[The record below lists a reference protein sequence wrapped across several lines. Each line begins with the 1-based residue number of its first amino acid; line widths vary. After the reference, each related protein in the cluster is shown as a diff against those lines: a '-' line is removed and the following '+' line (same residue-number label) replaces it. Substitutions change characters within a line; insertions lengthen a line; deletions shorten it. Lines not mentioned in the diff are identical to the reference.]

1 MKQKFIT
8 EEQFEEMYNYS
19 VEMDINSLDSDE
31 VLVTVYKNDNIRG
44 QSLPV
49 WSMVGDTKKVE
60 QELKFRFNIVQ
71 YVNANKKY
79 ETKNIFNK

>member
-8 EEQFEEMYNYS
+8 EEQFEKMYNYT

-49 WSMVGDTKKVE
+49 WSMVGDAKKVE

-71 YVNANKKY
+71 YVNAN
-79 ETKNIFNK
+79 

>member
-1 MKQKFIT
+1 MKQNFIT
-8 EEQFEEMYNYS
+8 EEQFEKMYNYT
-19 VEMDINSLDSDE
+19 VETDINKPNSDE

-49 WSMVGDTKKVE
+49 WSMVGDAKKVE

-71 YVNANKKY
+71 YVNAN
-79 ETKNIFNK
+79 